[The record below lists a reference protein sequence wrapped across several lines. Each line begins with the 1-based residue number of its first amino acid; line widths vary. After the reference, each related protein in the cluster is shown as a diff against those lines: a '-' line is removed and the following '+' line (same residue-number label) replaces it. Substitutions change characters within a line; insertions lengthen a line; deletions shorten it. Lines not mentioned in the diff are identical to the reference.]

1 LKNFFV
7 SYKSPLAVTLVIILL
22 GGAFVYSRLQTSL
35 FPEITFPKIKVIAE
49 AGLQPVDK
57 MMVTVTKPLENAIKE
72 VPDLDYVRST
82 TSRGS
87 CEISAFMDWDANI
100 DLSQQRIESKINE
113 IKSDLPPETQITVEK
128 MNPSILPVM
137 GYTLETHQLS
147 NIALKQL
154 ALYTIKPFLSQVSGV
169 SEVRII
175 GGKMKEYWLTLDV
188 RKMSSLSLT
197 PDMLSAAIGGT
208 GFIKSNGYLS
218 DYHFLYLT
226 VTDATVH
233 SAEDIENIVVKNTGK
248 RIILVKDVA
257 TVNVREAVEYTR
269 INANGREALLIAV
282 IKQPNA
288 NLVDIS
294 KAMETKVEELKK
306 VLPNGVTIRP
316 YYLQADF
323 VNDAV
328 RSVTDSL
335 WIGLALAIFVAI
347 LFLRSLKASTTILFT
362 IPVTLC
368 LTLIVMYAVGYTFN
382 IMTLGAIAAAI
393 GLIIDDA
400 IVVVEQIHRTHE
412 EHPDEPSTSLVQK
425 AIHYLFPAMLG
436 SSVSTIVIFI
446 PFVLMSGVAGAYFK
460 VMTNT
465 MIIILVCSFLVTW
478 IGLPV
483 IYLLLTPAR
492 RRGANIVGPASSR
505 PSPFLTFASLGYP
518 GQKAHAA
525 EKPHLVHRQRWVS
538 FFIRYP
544 IISFAFIIALVAAV
558 VYIYPKLET
567 GFLPDMDEGSIVL
580 DYNSPPGTSLEETDR
595 MLREVEK
602 IIIATPEVEAYSRR
616 TGTEMGFFIT
626 EPNRGDYLIQLKK
639 DRNKTT
645 DDVIEDLRKQIEATQ
660 PALRID
666 FGQVITDMLGDLMTS
681 VQPIEIKIFGNDQ
694 QRLQQLSKQVS
705 DVVSGIDGTADV
717 FDGIVIAG
725 PSVTIEPSY
734 ARLAQFGLT
743 PAELQF
749 QLQTSLE
756 GNIVGTLP
764 EKEQLT
770 NIRMVYPGSRTL
782 SVADIGRLQIFLPV
796 GELKPITDLA
806 TVTVKPGD
814 AEIQRENLQSMGVV
828 SARLEGRDLGS
839 TVKEIQQ
846 KVGSRVVLPEGYH
859 VEYGGAYADQQKSFS
874 ELLII
879 LITASL
885 LVFGVI
891 LFLYRKVAVAL
902 IILLIAVLG
911 ISGSYLALY
920 LTKTALNVGS
930 YTGLIMI
937 VGIIGENA
945 IFTYLQFRDSLA
957 TQSVDDAVIY
967 AISTRLRPK
976 LMTALGA
983 IIALLPLALGIG
995 TGAQLHQP
1003 LAIAVIGGFVIALP
1017 LLLIVLPTLL
1027 RLLYHR
1033 KKSPRT

>member
-1 LKNFFV
+1 MKNFFL
-7 SYKSPLAVTLVIILL
+7 SYKNPLTVTLVIILM
-22 GGAFVYSRLQTSL
+22 GGAFVYTKLQTSL

-57 MMVTVTKPLENAIKE
+57 MMVTVTKPLENAIKQ

-87 CEISAFMDWDANI
+87 CEISAFMDWDANV
-100 DLSQQRIESKINE
+100 DLSQQRIESKINQ
-113 IKSDLPPETQITVEK
+113 IKNDLPAETQITVEK

-147 NIALKQL
+147 NIELKQL

-188 RKMSSLSLT
+188 HKMSTLSLT
-197 PDMLSAAIGGT
+197 PDMLSTAIGAT
-208 GFIKSNGYLS
+208 GFVKSNGYLS

-233 SAEDIENIVVKNTGK
+233 SSDDIGNIVVRNTGK

-257 TVNVREAVEYTR
+257 SVNVKEAVEYTR

-288 NLVDIS
+288 NLIEIS
-294 KAMETKVEELKK
+294 KAMEAKVDELKK
-306 VLPNGVTIRP
+306 TLPKGVTIRP

-323 VNDAV
+323 VNDV
-328 RSVTDSL
+328 VHSVTDSL
-335 WIGLALAIFVAI
+335 WIGLGLAIFVAI
-347 LFLRSLKASTTILFT
+347 IFLRSLKASTTILFT
-362 IPVTLC
+362 IPITLC
-368 LTLIVMYAVGYTFN
+368 LTLIVIYAAGYTFN

-412 EHPDEPSTSLVQK
+412 EHPDEPSNVLVQK
-425 AIHYLFPAMLG
+425 AVHYLFPAMIG
-436 SSVSTIVIFI
+436 SSMSTIVIFI

-465 MIIILVCSFLVTW
+465 MIITLVCSFFVTW

-483 IYLLLTPAR
+483 IYLLLSPVR
-492 RRGANIVGPASSR
+492 ASRSK
-505 PSPFLTFASLGYP
+505 
-518 GQKAHAA
+518 KAKA

-538 FFIRYP
+538 FFIRFP
-544 IISFAFIIALVAAV
+544 IIAFVIIAALIVAV
-558 VYIYPKLET
+558 VYVYPKLET
-567 GFLPDMDEGSIVL
+567 GFLPEMDEGSIVL

-602 IIIATPEVEAYSRR
+602 IIVATPEVEAYSRR

-639 DRNKTT
+639 DRTKTT
-645 DDVIEDLRKQIEATQ
+645 DEVIEDIRKQIEATQ

-666 FGQVITDMLGDLMTS
+666 FGQVIGDMLGDLMAS
-681 VQPIEIKIFGNDQ
+681 VEPVEIKIYGNDQ
-694 QRLQQLSKQVS
+694 DQLHDLSRQVA
-705 DVVSGIDGTADV
+705 DIVSGTEGTADV
-717 FDGIVIAG
+717 FNGIVIAG
-725 PSVTIEPSY
+725 PSVTIEPNY

-743 PAELQF
+743 PTQLQF
-749 QLQTSLE
+749 QLQNSLE
-756 GNIVGTLP
+756 GNIVGAVP
-764 EKEQLT
+764 EKEQMT
-770 NIRMVYPGSRTL
+770 NIRMVYPGSRTI
-782 SVADIGRLQIFLPV
+782 SVADISRLQIFLPS
-796 GELKPITDLA
+796 GELKPITELA
-806 TVTVKPGD
+806 TVSVMPGT

-828 SARLEGRDLGS
+828 TARLEGRDLGS
-839 TVKEIQQ
+839 TIKDIQQ
-846 KVGSRVVLPEGYH
+846 KVEAKVTLSPGYH
-859 VEYGGAYADQQKSFS
+859 IEYGGAYAEQQRSFR
-874 ELLII
+874 ELLVI

-891 LFLYRKVAVAL
+891 LFLYRRVAVAL

-1017 LLLIVLPTLL
+1017 LLLIVLPSLL
-1027 RLLYHR
+1027 RLLYR
-1033 KKSPRT
+1033 GKKSPEIV